1 MKRLEE
7 GNEKALPSLEAAPVV
22 NDETE
27 KLDWNA
33 ILQQAPEC
41 GAPASHEG
49 DTEGDE
55 VRLEGTSKGQ
65 NCICSIM

>member
-7 GNEKALPSLEAAPVV
+7 GKEKALPTLEATPIPVV

-55 VRLEGTSKGQ
+55 VRIEGTSQ
-65 NCICSIM
+65 